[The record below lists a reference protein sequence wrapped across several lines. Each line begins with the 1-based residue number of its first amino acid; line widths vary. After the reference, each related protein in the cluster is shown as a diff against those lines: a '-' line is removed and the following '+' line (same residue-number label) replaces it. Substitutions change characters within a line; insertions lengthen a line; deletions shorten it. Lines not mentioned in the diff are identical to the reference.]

1 MIIVFNFVCKSE
13 NSKTLKHIFL
23 FFLVIFSSNFAF
35 SQDLNLSFETWV
47 NLTGFRNPDKWD
59 TSNET
64 YPIGTYVP
72 VTRETDA
79 QSGTYSVKLK
89 STYISQVGA
98 TLIGVATLGDF
109 EINTSTLKARVSGGE
124 KFTQRPQKLTGFYKY
139 TPIDGDSCGIMVD
152 LFKYNSTK
160 KQRDTIASAI
170 FTSGLNISTWTYFEI
185 PLKYYSTQNPDS
197 LNIIALSSDTSD
209 IKIGSSLWLDNLSFQ
224 GTVDYV
230 EENLFSKSIQIF
242 PNPSSYFINLEMEDL
257 KIKDLKIRVFNVDG
271 KVIFENTNNEKIIKI
286 DVSNFAKGIY
296 FMWINSDE
304 KTAIKKFTVE

>member
-1 MIIVFNFVCKSE
+1 MKSIFQ
-13 NSKTLKHIFL
+13 IFL
-23 FFLVIFSSNFAF
+23 IFFLSNFAF

-47 NLTGFRNPDKWD
+47 NVGTYKNPDKWD

-64 YPIGTYVP
+64 YPIGTYIP

-109 EINTSTLKARVSGGE
+109 EINTNTIKAIVTGGE

-139 TPIDGDSCGIMVD
+139 TPVDGDSCGIMVD

-160 KQRDTIASAI
+160 NQRDTIASAI
-170 FTSGLNISTWTYFEI
+170 FKSGQNISTWTYFEI
-185 PLKYYSTQNPDS
+185 PLKYNSTQSPDS

-209 IKIGSSLWLDNLSFQ
+209 IKNGSSLWLDNLSFQ

-230 EENLFSKSIQIF
+230 EENLFSKSIQVF
-242 PNPSSYFINLEMEDL
+242 PNPSSDFITLEMEDL

-271 KVIFENTNNEKIIKI
+271 KVIFENSNFKKNQKI
-286 DVSNFAKGIY
+286 DISNFAKGLY
-296 FMWINSDE
+296 FVWINSDN